1 MMIVPRAD
9 TVVLSVVVAAA
20 LSGRIR
26 MVSPIARVSCWLT
39 KRAATPS
46 DPPGLVV
53 DERVAN
59 VSVPVLMSGFDQQ
72 PAIVGRCPARRRWLQ
87 RAGQRD

>member
-1 MMIVPRAD
+1 MTIVPRED

-39 KRAATPS
+39 KRAETPS

-53 DERVAN
+53 DERVAK
-59 VSVPVLMSGFDQQ
+59 VSVPVLMSPGS
-72 PAIVGRCPARRRWLQ
+72 ISSRR
-87 RAGQRD
+87 

>member
-1 MMIVPRAD
+1 MTIVPRED

-26 MVSPIARVSCWLT
+26 MMSLIARVSCSLT
-39 KRAATPS
+39 KSAETPS

-53 DERVAN
+53 DERVAK
-59 VSVPVLMSGFDQQ
+59 VSVPVLMSPGW
-72 PAIVGRCPARRRWLQ
+72 ISSRR
-87 RAGQRD
+87 

>member
-1 MMIVPRAD
+1 VTTVPMED

-26 MVSPIARVSCWLT
+26 MVSPIARVSSWLT
-39 KRAATPS
+39 KRAETPS

-53 DERVAN
+53 DERVAK
-59 VSVPVLMSGFDQQ
+59 VSLPVLMSPGS
-72 PAIVGRCPARRRWLQ
+72 ISSWR
-87 RAGQRD
+87 